1 LTAQPGTIFDSGMEK
16 TLIILK
22 PDAIKNKHAGH
33 IISRIETENFKICAL
48 KYTRLAKSEAEK
60 FYAVHKERPFYADL
74 CSYMSSG
81 PVMVA
86 CLEAKD
92 AVQKWRDLI
101 GATDPAQAAPNTIR
115 ALYAESKEA
124 NAVHGSDSAENA
136 AQEINFFF
144 KTDELI

>member
-1 LTAQPGTIFDSGMEK
+1 MEK

-33 IISRIETENFKICAL
+33 IISRIESEGFKICGLRYL
-48 KYTRLAKSEAEK
+48 KLSKADAEK
-60 FYAVHKERPFYADL
+60 FYAVHKERPFYSDL

-81 PVMVA
+81 PVIAAALQRESAVA
-86 CLEAKD
+86 
-92 AVQKWRDLI
+92 KWREVI
-101 GATDPAQAAPNTIR
+101 GATDPAQAAPGTIR

-136 AQEINFFF
+136 AAEIAFFF
-144 KTDELI
+144 KESELL